1 MLLSAVSLFITM
13 LLWPPTS
20 PAGPEKAGSGG
31 AKSCA
36 ELMNDIYKQVEFKD
50 LHDYLQNELKKASV
64 QGKAQEYINNTL
76 PAFKAA
82 CPTEAKSIKDL
93 ENGNYLKKLAAERKK
108 RNKAWSH
115 VKGAGGY
122 TGTAGQDE
130 DLEDL
135 EIQR

>member
-1 MLLSAVSLFITM
+1 MASLRMLLFAVSLSITM

-20 PAGPEKAGSGG
+20 PAGP
-31 AKSCA
+31 KSCA
-36 ELMNDIYKQVEFKD
+36 ELMNEIYKRVESLDF
-50 LHDYLQNELKKASV
+50 HDFRTNEGKKASV
-64 QGKAQEYINNTL
+64 RGKAQEYINDSL

-93 ENGNYLKKLAAERKK
+93 ENGNYLKKLAAEREKRKK
-108 RNKAWSH
+108 ARRH
-115 VKGAGGY
+115 VKTGGGY
-122 TGTAGQDE
+122 TGGAGQDE